1 MKDNAGHQTSIALLM
16 ERWLKY
22 DTEGKGYLTLEEAYH
37 RKA

>member
-1 MKDNAGHQTSIALLM
+1 MGRKTPVALLM

-22 DTEGKGYLTLEEAYH
+22 DTEGKGYLTIEEAYQ